1 MDQGHHITSEMEIG
15 LVQGKNCWLQSMARY
30 KNLWVFLN
38 QHQSKADN
46 HPNNFENCGSEK
58 FWDVEHKNCGKFNSN

>member
-1 MDQGHHITSEMEIG
+1 
-15 LVQGKNCWLQSMARY
+15 
-30 KNLWVFLN
+30 LN